1 MIEKILNRDEF
12 LNYILDV
19 NVPLEKRIA
28 SILKT
33 TGQGR
38 HIERKPADSCEGR
51 KEIGVVGNVWVRVQ
65 HYARAGDVNHGH
77 LHHHDHVSLLAKGK
91 ISVTIDDTNEA
102 TIFEAPTFF
111 IVKADKKHTITPLED
126 DTSVFCVFAL
136 RGVDGEV
143 VDFYTGDNTPY
154 SAADE

>member
-1 MIEKILNRDEF
+1 MLKEILSPDEF

-19 NVPLEKRIA
+19 NIPLEKRIS

-38 HIERKPADSCEGR
+38 YIEGKPADKNVGV

-65 HYARAGDVNHGH
+65 NYTHAGDVFEGH

-91 ISVTIDDTNEA
+91 ISVTIDGTNEA

-111 IVKADKKHTITPLED
+111 IVKAEKKHTITPLED

-136 RGVDGEV
+136 RDKDGEV

-154 SAADE
+154 SAAS